1 MIHLIKKNTI
11 LCLRPDLCIQLQ
23 APAGLKLGEKDSNA
37 DRSLTS
43 QCCQDQIIVQVNLAA
58 AEKAKRLTAA
68 EVVVEIALIE
78 IQIRMS
84 VHSAFVYLY
93 FFLIWSLSL

>member
-1 MIHLIKKNTI
+1 MIKKNT
-11 LCLRPDLCIQLQ
+11 LFCVLDLTCAFNCRHLRVWSW
-23 APAGLKLGEKDSNA
+23 ARKDSNA

-43 QCCQDQIIVQVNLAA
+43 QCCQDQITVQVNLTA
-58 AEKAKRLTAA
+58 AEKAKRATAA

-78 IQIRMS
+78 IQIRRS

-93 FFLIWSLSL
+93 TCTLHW